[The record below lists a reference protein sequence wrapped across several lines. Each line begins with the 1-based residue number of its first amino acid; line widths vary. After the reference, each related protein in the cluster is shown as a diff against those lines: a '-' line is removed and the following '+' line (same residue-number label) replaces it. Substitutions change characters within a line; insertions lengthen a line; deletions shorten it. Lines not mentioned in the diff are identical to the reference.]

1 MPVTFV
7 PDAIVAHAVA
17 VVACEDYDGIFGEVE
32 LIQMFQDAPHVAV
45 YAFYT
50 AEIIARHAFYTFDIE
65 VGEIRVGDF
74 RVEIFKRLPVAV
86 RLRQPRG
93 VRGAVVEAEQKGAVF
108 V

>member
-17 VVACEDYDGIFGEVE
+17 VVAREDYDGIFGEVE
-32 LIQMFQDAPHVAV
+32 LIQMFQDTPHVAV

-65 VGEIRVGDF
+65 VGEIRVGNF
-74 RVEIFKRLPVAV
+74 WVQIFKRLPVAIW
-86 RLRQPRG
+86 LRQPRG
-93 VRGAVVEAEQKGAVF
+93 VRCAVMETK
-108 V
+108 